1 MNLKSVTGKN
11 WLFKKYDENYVKKIS
26 ETFNFDEILCKFLSI
41 RKIKIDRIKN
51 FLNPTIKNNLPNPT
65 SIKDMDIATNSAT
78 THIQEK
84 NIVGIFADYDVDGAT
99 SAALLAKYFKKI
111 NRPYKLFIPDRI
123 KHGYGPNIVGFNFL
137 INEGSKLII
146 TVDCGTSSHEAIS
159 YAKNKNIETIILD
172 HHQGDIKLPEATAI
186 VNPNRIDDE
195 SNLNYL
201 CAAGV
206 CFMFLIGLNKKLRDK
221 NWFKLNNIDEPE
233 ILNFLDLVSLGTI
246 CDVVPVIKLNRAIV
260 KQGLKIFR
268 KRKNIGLKT
277 LYDSSEI
284 KSTPNTYHLGYLIGP
299 KINAGGRV
307 GKSSLGAE
315 LLISDN
321 QEKVDYLSKKLNY
334 YNDQRKKIEFKLIKI
349 AENKIKNINDPII
362 LIQGKNFHEGI
373 IGIAASRIKDK
384 FNKPCIIISVKG
396 NIGKGS
402 ARSVMGFNIGSI
414 IISAVQNQIL
424 LSGGGHKMAGGFL
437 VSIDKIETFN
447 EFLVK
452 KYNNLNIEND
462 NFKNLYLDS
471 LIMPT
476 ALNNE
481 FYKSIEA
488 LSPFGTGNPEPKF
501 LIENLKLA
509 NVNIIS
515 DKHIKAIFYSKT
527 NDVVKAIAYNSVGTI
542 LESYLMK
549 NNKSFMNIAGT
560 LISNY
565 WNGKNNIEFV
575 INDISVNNI

>member
-437 VSIDKIETFN
+437 INIDKIETFN